1 MQNPFSLCS
10 IFFIIYKFPI
20 DGGEVAGVVIIGR
33 VGHVPPESFEVFA
46 QTLVFEDMAA
56 VGKWQVAD
64 DALTVET
71 RLEIG
76 IEVVD
81 IGEGKTGII
90 VCGIF
95 AAFVFV
101 KIVVI
106 IYVVS
111 LSGVYEPQ
119 GQFAIAVF
127 F

>member
-64 DALTVET
+64 DALTESLVG
-71 RLEIG
+71 RNHS
-76 IEVVD
+76 
-81 IGEGKTGII
+81 
-90 VCGIF
+90 C
-95 AAFVFV
+95 VFV
-101 KIVVI
+101 
-106 IYVVS
+106 
-111 LSGVYEPQ
+111 GTP
-119 GQFAIAVF
+119 VF
-127 F
+127 T